1 NLSEGNYTFM
11 LRAKDEAGNIGSIA
25 SKNFSISTAPPAIKN
40 ITATPPLQKIGG
52 FVNISCLVYG
62 ANVQNVSLS
71 IKYPDESIH
80 DFTMLEYDNGY
91 YYNQSYSIVG
101 NYNFSISAIDSA
113 GNIGKANGTFRIKD
127 KTPPNVKISYPKAGE
142 ILRGKVEIRWNAT
155 DNHDA
160 RNKIKITIKYSS
172 DDGATWQKIAEDL
185 ANDGN
190 YTWNTTGLKDG
201 KEYRLQMIARDT
213 TGNEGR
219 DVTSRFTIDNTLPSL
234 EIKKPIENYLYIFDR
249 PIIPVIGGNAL
260 IIGKI
265 TIQVDAN
272 DSTSG
277 MQKVEFYIGNELKS
291 VDKSSPYE
299 WLWREMAIGRHEI
312 KIKAYDKAGNV
323 ATKSVNALVLIL

>member
-1 NLSEGNYTFM
+1 M
-11 LRAKDEAGNIGSIA
+11 
-25 SKNFSISTAPPAIKN
+25 
-40 ITATPPLQKIGG
+40 
-52 FVNISCLVYG
+52 
-62 ANVQNVSLS
+62 
-71 IKYPDESIH
+71 
-80 DFTMLEYDNGY
+80 
-91 YYNQSYSIVG
+91 
-101 NYNFSISAIDSA
+101 
-113 GNIGKANGTFRIKD
+113 
-127 KTPPNVKISYPKAGE
+127 
-142 ILRGKVEIRWNAT
+142 
-155 DNHDA
+155 
-160 RNKIKITIKYSS
+160 
-172 DDGATWQKIAEDL
+172 
-185 ANDGN
+185 
-190 YTWNTTGLKDG
+190 KDG